1 MYKSKGYRKLGRT
14 ADHRKSLLRNL
25 TTDLIMNGRI
35 ETTVEKAKEVRKWA
49 EKTITL
55 AKRNQDK
62 TNRKHYVQGRVQL
75 KYELQPNQ
83 YTQKLEP
90 TGRSVT
96 QVLFDDIVPMMNER
110 NGGYT
115 RIIKIGTRRGD
126 NAEMA
131 ILELVNDENK

>member
-14 ADHRKSLLRNL
+14 SAHRKALLRNQ

-35 ETTVEKAKEVRKWA
+35 ETTVEKAKEVRKYA

-55 AKRNQDK
+55 AKKNTLASRRMARN
-62 TNRKHYVQGRVQL
+62 NLQL
-75 KYELQPNQ
+75 VSDENGTVL
-83 YTQKLEP
+83 QKL
-90 TGRSVT
+90 
-96 QVLFDDIVPMMNER
+96 FNEIGPKYADR

-115 RIIKIGTRRGD
+115 RIIKTGTRRGD

-131 ILELVNDENK
+131 ILELV